1 MHAAHVDADQIP
13 GEAAQAICPSSS
25 WPRSRSAVG
34 RTTTLDSN

>member
-25 WPRSRSAVG
+25 WPRSRSAVVPA
-34 RTTTLDSN
+34 T